1 MRNAVKFHKCPNPTV
16 ISPFSA
22 FDYLWALNNKGG
34 IWENIPLLS
43 ILRPL
48 VSKFAPPIAYHGG
61 LSKPHR
67 VLFLLHAPLWLLVKL
82 QCEPHS
88 RQLRTGWFRH
98 MDAYEQECALTAVFI
113 VFERAAIASDKIT
126 AGFDLAVAMSVKVA
140 LRWRAEIFDFRQP
153 SRDRSHSPSS
163 AQRVEQWTRVDP
175 DTAENG
181 SDIQRLVRRWLDPQ
195 G

>member
-1 MRNAVKFHKCPNPTV
+1 M
-16 ISPFSA
+16 
-22 FDYLWALNNKGG
+22 
-34 IWENIPLLS
+34 LS

-48 VSKFAPPIAYHGG
+48 VSKFAPPIAYHVG
-61 LSKPHR
+61 LLKPHR

-126 AGFDLAVAMSVKVA
+126 AGFDLTVAMSVKVA
-140 LRWRAEIFDFRQP
+140 LRWRAETFDFRQP
-153 SRDRSHSPSS
+153 SRDRSYSPSS
-163 AQRVEQWTRVDP
+163 AQRAEQWTRVDP

-181 SDIQRLVRRWLDPQ
+181 SDIQRVVRRWFDPQ